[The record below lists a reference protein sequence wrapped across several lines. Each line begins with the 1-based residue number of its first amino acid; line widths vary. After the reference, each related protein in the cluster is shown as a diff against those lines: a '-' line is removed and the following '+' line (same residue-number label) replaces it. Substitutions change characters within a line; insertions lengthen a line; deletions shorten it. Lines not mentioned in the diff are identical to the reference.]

1 MGVRDIQKQET
12 RDRVLSAA
20 RDLFDEVGYEGATI
34 RLVAQRAGVSVGSVF
49 TTFSSK
55 ADILSQVMQE
65 RLDHLV
71 AEIDA
76 MPLDGPAFERVKAI
90 MGVHYRFEMRRPKLF
105 LAHIIAAFTPDL
117 ETGVVPFGQTPRTI
131 TAAHRALQDGIDR
144 GEIDPA
150 TDIELVIDV
159 LRGVYA
165 WNYRLAAREPIDA
178 EALVELG
185 NRQADMLLEGIKA
198 R

>member
-1 MGVRDIQKQET
+1 MGVRDLQKQET

-65 RLDHLV
+65 RLDRLA
-71 AEIDA
+71 AEIDT
-76 MPLDGPAFERVKAI
+76 
-90 MGVHYRFEMRRPKLF
+90 RRPKLF

-117 ETGVVPFGQTPRTI
+117 EAGVVPFGQTARTAS
-131 TAAHRALQDGIDR
+131 AAHRALLDGIER
-144 GEIDPA
+144 GEVDPA
-150 TDIELVIDV
+150 TDVDLVIDT
-159 LRGVYA
+159 LHGIYA
-165 WNYRLAAREPIDA
+165 WNYRLAAREPVDA
-178 EALVELG
+178 DELIALA
-185 NRQADMLLEGIKA
+185 NRQADLLFAGIKK